1 MPGDL
6 LILTADDVRRAL
18 PMERAISACEE
29 AYGAYSSGQAL
40 VPLRTQIPVPE
51 FEGVSVFM
59 PGHVSG
65 AGATGLKVVSVYPRN
80 PEHGLPTIMGMVVL
94 LDASTGTPLA
104 LLEGGYLTALR
115 TGAAAGV
122 AARYLAP
129 AGARVAALFGA
140 GVQGRTQVL
149 ALAAV
154 RPIEEVRVFDPVPGR
169 AQALAR
175 DLAGELPAVRWVF
188 PSHPREAVAG
198 AQVVLA
204 ATTSSRPVFPGDA
217 LAPGTH
223 VTAIGAF
230 TPSMQEIDE
239 TTILRA
245 SKLVVDSRE
254 AVLAEAGDIII
265 PLREGKITRD
275 HIFAEI
281 GEIVLGR
288 KPGRQAADET
298 TVYKAVGLAVLDVA
312 AAAAA
317 YRGARELGLGTRVRL
332 L

>member
-1 MPGDL
+1 MGQEL
-6 LILTADDVRRAL
+6 LVLTAEEVGKAL
-18 PMERAISACEE
+18 PMEEAISACEE
-29 AYGAYSSGQAL
+29 AYAAYSAGEAV
-40 VPLRTQIPVPE
+40 VPLRTQIPVPRYG
-51 FEGVSVFM
+51 GVSVFM
-59 PGHVSG
+59 PAHLPAAAST
-65 AGATGLKVVSVYPRN
+65 ALKVVSVYARN
-80 PEHGLPTIMGMVVL
+80 PERNLPTIMGMVVL
-94 LDASTGTPLA
+94 LDATTGAPLA

-115 TGAAAGV
+115 TGAAAAV

-129 AGARVAALFGA
+129 VDARVAALFGA

-169 AQALAR
+169 AQALAN
-175 DLAGELPAVRWVF
+175 DLAPRLPGVRWIFPAEPAEAVR
-188 PSHPREAVAG
+188 G
-198 AQVVLA
+198 AQVVITT
-204 ATTSSRPVFPGDA
+204 TTSATPVFPGDA

-223 VTAIGAF
+223 VSAIGSF
-230 TPSMQEIDE
+230 TPAMQEIDE
-239 TTILRA
+239 TTLVRA
-245 SKLVVDSRE
+245 DKLVVDSRE

-265 PLREGKITRD
+265 PLERGCITPE

-288 KPGRQAADET
+288 KAGRERPDEI

-317 YRGARELGLGTRVRL
+317 YRGARERGLGTRVRFT
-332 L
+332 